1 MKALIVIPKLK
12 KDKKNYNSEIEFQE
26 LSGLCVTSGFKPT
39 KIKMLYISKINP
51 SLYIGTGKAEE
62 IKKIM
67 EEENLSIAVFSQN
80 LTSAQQKNLEEIIG
94 KKVIDRTLLILNI
107 FEQRA
112 NSPEGK
118 IQVKI
123 ARAKYEMTR
132 IYGKG
137 LSMDQ
142 QVGVVGT
149 RGSGEKMAEYQRREI
164 KTSIA
169 RINKEL
175 KKVKEE
181 RQTQREKRR
190 SIPLAQVSIAGY
202 TNSGKSSLLSSLT
215 DGKQNIYSDDR
226 LFATLDPLTRRVR
239 MPSGYHILFS
249 DTVGFISNLPTFLV
263 ASFKSTLEE
272 IKYSDL
278 IIHLKDISNPNWEY
292 QSACVEKILREI
304 GVVNIPIIQVFNK
317 VDCLSQRELKS
328 LLNNPLYKDHVFIS
342 SLNSFGIKTL
352 LEKIENIFRKLWK
365 QEVIFL
371 PHEKSFFIG
380 DIEKMAL
387 IEKRFWTHKG
397 VELTIVASSGNMDK
411 IKSTIQQSV

>member
-1 MKALIVIPKLK
+1 MKALIVIAKLK
-12 KDKKNYNSEIEFQE
+12 KDKKNYDSEIEAQE
-26 LSGLCVTSGFKPT
+26 LSGLCLTSGFNPARIE
-39 KIKMLYISKINP
+39 KIYISRINP
-51 SLYIGTGKAEE
+51 SLYIGEGKAEE
-62 IKKIM
+62 IKNIM
-67 EEENLSIAVFSQN
+67 EKENFSIAVFSQN
-80 LTSAQQKNLEEIIG
+80 LTSAQQKNLEEITG
-94 KKVIDRTLLILNI
+94 KKIIDRTLLILNI

-118 IQVKI
+118 IQVKL

-142 QVGVVGT
+142 QVGMVGT
-149 RGSGEKMAEYQRREI
+149 RGSGEKIAEYQKREL
-164 KTSIA
+164 KTSLA

-175 KKVKEE
+175 KRVKEE

-215 DGKQNIYSDDR
+215 EGKHNIYSDDR

-249 DTVGFISNLPTFLV
+249 DTVGFISDLPTFLV

-272 IKYSDL
+272 IRYSDL
-278 IIHLKDISNPNWEY
+278 IIHLKDISNPNWQY
-292 QSACVEKILREI
+292 QSACVEKILNEI
-304 GVVNIPIIQVFNK
+304 GAGHIPVLQVFNK
-317 VDCLSQRELKS
+317 TDCLSQRELRS
-328 LLNNPLYKDHVFIS
+328 LLDNPLYKDHVFIS
-342 SLNSFGIKTL
+342 ALNSSGIKTL
-352 LEKIENIFRKLWK
+352 LERIEKIFRKIWK
-365 QEVIFL
+365 QEIIFL

-380 DIEKMAL
+380 NIEKMAL
-387 IEKRFWTHKG
+387 IEKRVWTSKG

-411 IKSTIQQSV
+411 IKSSISA